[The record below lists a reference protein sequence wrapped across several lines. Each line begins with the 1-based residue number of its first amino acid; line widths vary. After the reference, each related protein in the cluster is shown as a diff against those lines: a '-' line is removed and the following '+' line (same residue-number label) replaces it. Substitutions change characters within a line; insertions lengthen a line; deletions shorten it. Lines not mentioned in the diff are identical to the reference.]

1 MNVWEYTRLNHK
13 LLYYVGIVNTN
24 INIMAC
30 VWRGSAQIFFNRRA
44 CLIDGAAFRWVIA
57 TKKVEYSE
65 IYNNEEGE

>member
-1 MNVWEYTRLNHK
+1 
-13 LLYYVGIVNTN
+13 
-24 INIMAC
+24 MAC

-65 IYNNEEGE
+65 IYNDEEGE